1 MLWQCAGDCRGE
13 GRQLMCFAMANLAS
27 LFPCALSSSTVSS
40 YVVNFAGKGL
50 PPSCVFIWCLIPCKP
65 DFIPK
70 PSFPSWHFNRYKE
83 VCSVIK
89 GVQGSKSLTFQWNW
103 LLNCPSESLFFVFST
118 DRQLGVG
125 IFIESLFK
133 ACFFKGLWI
142 RTFCSPATWIYQHL
156 RGIIRI
162 TPHQKSLVSWL
173 IKWY

>member
-1 MLWQCAGDCRGE
+1 MLWQCAGACRGE
-13 GRQLMCFAMANLAS
+13 GRQLMCFAMASLAS

-89 GVQGSKSLTFQWNW
+89 GVQGSKSLTFWGNW
-103 LLNCPSESLFFVFST
+103 LLNYPSESLFFVFPLTGS
-118 DRQLGVG
+118 LGWEFLLSPSLKPVSLRDSG
-125 IFIESLFK
+125 SGLLVLQPLGFISIWEEF
-133 ACFFKGLWI
+133 
-142 RTFCSPATWIYQHL
+142 
-156 RGIIRI
+156 
-162 TPHQKSLVSWL
+162 
-173 IKWY
+173 